1 MRELFETTIER
12 IFSDLISPAL
22 IHQCAEGAWP
32 AELWNTL
39 EAAEMT
45 WAAVPEALGGAGAT
59 WEDTYTLVRAAGAH
73 AVPAPFADTL
83 LANWLLG
90 RAGLQPE
97 KGPVAI
103 AAHSNLTYA
112 SGQASGQLEKVPW
125 GRQLKRIVAMVAG
138 EDPQL
143 VVLDSANAAQV
154 VTRTNLAGEPRDTI
168 SFDRARVIHAAPLT
182 TGSHPEDL
190 LLYGAMLRSAQMA
203 GALQSLL
210 QMTARYATERVQFG
224 KPIGHFQVIQQQIAV
239 LAEHTAC
246 SLLAAEAA
254 FAESASDVAPLP
266 IMAAKI
272 CAGEAAS
279 IGASI
284 AHAVH
289 GAIGFTDEHSLHLK
303 TRRLWAWRAEYGSQN
318 YWSQRLGQGVCN
330 SGSRALW
337 PMLTQPATPRSS
349 TVTEILS

>member
-1 MRELFETTIER
+1 MREIFETTIER

-22 IHQCAEGAWP
+22 IHQCADGAWP
-32 AELWNTL
+32 DELWNTL
-39 EAAEMT
+39 ETAEMT
-45 WAAVPEALGGAGAT
+45 WAAVPEALGGTGAT

-112 SGQASGQLEKVPW
+112 SGQASGQLHKVPW
-125 GRQLKRIVAMVAG
+125 GRELKRIVAMAEG

-143 VVLDSANAAQV
+143 LVLDMANAAQV
-154 VTRTNLAGEPRDTI
+154 DARTNLAGEPRDTI
-168 SFDRARVIHAAPLT
+168 SFDRAPVIHAAALP
-182 TGSHPEDL
+182 GSHPEDL

-210 QMTARYATERVQFG
+210 QMTARYATDRVQFG
-224 KPIGHFQVIQQQIAV
+224 KPIGHFQVVQQQIAV

-254 FAESASDVAPLP
+254 FAESAIDAAQLP

-279 IGASI
+279 IGAAI

-303 TRRLWAWRAEYGSQN
+303 TRRLWAWRAEYGSQS
-318 YWSQRLGQGVCN
+318 YWSQRLGRSVCK

-337 PMLTQPATPRSS
+337 PLLTQPATPRGGSLAETSS
-349 TVTEILS
+349 

>member
-1 MRELFETTIER
+1 MRDLFETTIER
-12 IFSDLISPAL
+12 IFSDLVSPAL

-32 AELWNTL
+32 EQLWSTL
-39 EAAEMT
+39 EDAEVT
-45 WAAVPEALGGAGAT
+45 FAAVPEAMGGAGAT
-59 WEDTYTLVRAAGAH
+59 WEDTFTLARAAGAH

-90 RAGLQPE
+90 RAGLQPTR
-97 KGPVAI
+97 GPLAI
-103 AAHSNLTYA
+103 AAHSQLTCVNQHA
-112 SGQASGQLEKVPW
+112 SGRLEKVPW
-125 GRQLKRIVAMVAG
+125 GRDLKRIVALVS
-138 EDPQL
+138 DPARL
-143 VVLDSANAAQV
+143 IVLDAASAAQLER
-154 VTRTNLAGEPRDTI
+154 RTNLAGEPRDTVV
-168 SFDRARVIHAAPLT
+168 FDRARAIHVEPLPNGAP
-182 TGSHPEDL
+182 PDL
-190 LLYGAMLRSAQMA
+190 LLCGAMLRSAQMA

-210 QMTARYATERVQFG
+210 QMTTAYATERVQFG

-239 LAEHTAC
+239 MAEHSAC

-254 FAESASDVAPLP
+254 FAESAGDIAALP

-279 IGASI
+279 ICAST

-303 TRRLWAWRAEYGSQN
+303 TRRLWAWRAEYGSQA
-318 YWSQRLGQGVCN
+318 YWSQRLGQTVCE

-337 PMLTQPATPRSS
+337 PMLTQTAKPTPSAEARS
-349 TVTEILS
+349 